1 MGRRRGS
8 RRPSR
13 DRGRDYYEGLPTDAE
28 YKKTAHHRAAHRS
41 IKSWIIRITVLVVL
55 GLVIWLLSDDV
66 ARYFRVQAYRR
77 SEEFREGADHIRE
90 GRDRRAGVD
99 WTEGE

>member
-28 YKKTAHHRAAHRS
+28 YKRTAHQRAVHRS
-41 IKSWIIRITVLVVL
+41 VRGWIIRIGVLLVL
-55 GLVIWLLSDDV
+55 GLLIWQLSDNV
-66 ARYFRVQAYRR
+66 ARYFRVQAYRE

-99 WTEGE
+99 WIEGE